1 MGSCKES
8 EGRETPIKDWI
19 TYLGR
24 EDGVLRF
31 TVGSGDT
38 STSGLDTITTATGVA
53 TNTTIPNTT
62 MFNSSSGSTSRNSST
77 TNSSTATL
85 QQFQLLNQLQDIVNS
100 SSTSTALNP
109 DPDLLKKVV
118 PFLTYRGLFLF
129 SDALIPGLWEN
140 SSVSNPTTRASS
152 NTEEEEKGGES
163 DSENEFW
170 ELFGYC

>member
-62 MFNSSSGSTSRNSST
+62 MFNSSSGSRNSST

-85 QQFQLLNQLQDIVNS
+85 QQFQLLNQLQDIIS
-100 SSTSTALNP
+100 
-109 DPDLLKKVV
+109 
-118 PFLTYRGLFLF
+118 
-129 SDALIPGLWEN
+129 
-140 SSVSNPTTRASS
+140 ASG
-152 NTEEEEKGGES
+152 K
-163 DSENEFW
+163 
-170 ELFGYC
+170 